1 LFRLSN
7 IAIPT
12 RAGGQAMRR
21 IPISAKKPSGN
32 PRRRVAPLERF
43 RAMVDNDRFA
53 ILAPAPLFKRWM
65 QNTEW
70 ILGRQQQCTSAVT
83 ASAFLELH
91 AAQNADIE
99 QFIVQIN
106 LLLEQGREYPDLAV
120 VGRAMIVGL
129 AVTLDWSFTLD
140 VLKGASALC

>member
-1 LFRLSN
+1 
-7 IAIPT
+7 
-12 RAGGQAMRR
+12 
-21 IPISAKKPSGN
+21 
-32 PRRRVAPLERF
+32 
-43 RAMVDNDRFA
+43 MVDNDRFA